1 MKGIDFNKE
10 EFFLPEID
18 SIQTH
23 LKEEEKK
30 KPKEPV
36 IPKKEPTVFKSSIK
50 VEEKPVTPEPVKDE
64 SK

>member
-1 MKGIDFNKE
+1 
-10 EFFLPEID
+10 
-18 SIQTH
+18 

-36 IPKKEPTVFKSSIK
+36 VPKKEPTVFKSSIK